1 MYSRFYCSEKYLNKY
16 KSNSNPLRQLNVKV
30 EDMKKLEKTP
40 FQNSYILNY
49 TSPHSIYAFLWWRKH
64 FKDRI
69 CHSRNILWQK
79 SRKVSAN
86 YAAGDSVIL
95 SKTLGPTERKT
106 IFGLP
111 VERILMYQLQ
121 TFIEFKTSLTR
132 NYNELAESHFL
143 DTYDTR

>member
-1 MYSRFYCSEKYLNKY
+1 
-16 KSNSNPLRQLNVKV
+16 
-30 EDMKKLEKTP
+30 
-40 FQNSYILNY
+40 
-49 TSPHSIYAFLWWRKH
+49 
-64 FKDRI
+64 
-69 CHSRNILWQK
+69 
-79 SRKVSAN
+79 
-86 YAAGDSVIL
+86 VIL